1 MPVFSR
7 RGVLLQM
14 GAAGLAAM
22 APGAAQA
29 QNPYAA
35 LDARPW
41 SFLTGAEA
49 RFLAALADVLIPED
63 DFPSA
68 SQAGV
73 VDFIDLQLAGP
84 YGKGAGLYLQGPFRE
99 GTPRQGYQAQHA
111 PAVLIRRGIAQI
123 EAEGPALVDLDE
135 AGRAD
140 FVQRL
145 SEGEGF
151 PEGEVRLPM
160 LFEELWSLVKEG
172 YFADPIYGGNK
183 DYAGWRM
190 VGFPGA
196 HAYYT
201 DFVDKNAPYPAP
213 PRGIA
218 HVPGSDRSASP
229 ARAVPVRAL
238 APDATTQEE
247 G

>member
-1 MPVFSR
+1 MPEFSR
-7 RGVLLQM
+7 RAALMQL

-22 APGAAQA
+22 TPGAAIS
-29 QNPYAA
+29 QNPFASF
-35 LDARPW
+35 DAKPW
-41 SFLTGAEA
+41 AFLTPDEA
-49 RFLAALADVLIPED
+49 RFLAALSDVLIPQD
-63 DFPSA
+63 AFPSA

-84 YGKGAGLYLQGPFRE
+84 YGKGADLYLQGPFGE
-99 GTPRQGYQAQHA
+99 ATPEQGYQAPYP
-111 PAVLIRRGIAQI
+111 PATLIREGIARF
-123 EAEGPALVDLDE
+123 EASGTRLADLD
-135 AGRAD
+135 ASGREDVAR
-140 FVQRL
+140 RL
-145 SEGEGF
+145 SEGEGVDLGDV
-151 PEGEVRLPM
+151 PAQT
-160 LFEELWSLVKEG
+160 LFDEIWSLVKEG

-201 DFVDKNAPYPAP
+201 DFIGRNAPYRAP

-218 HVPGSDRSASP
+218 HVPGRSRSASP
-229 ARAVPVRAL
+229 ARGRPA
-238 APDATTQEE
+238 APIHPATEE